1 MSTKPTGLS
10 AFTRKGAQTE
20 QPVEAQGA
28 RKRAQGDTV
37 ALTTRLP
44 KSEWARLHQLAV
56 SEGVSLQTLSVRGF
70 DKVLADHGLPPIR
83 LDVKAS

>member
-10 AFTRKGAQTE
+10 AFTRKGAATE
-20 QPVEAQGA
+20 QPAEAQGV

-44 KSEWARLHQLAV
+44 KSEWLRLRQLADA
-56 SEGVSLQTLSVRGF
+56 EGESLQTLTVRGL

-83 LDVKAS
+83 LDVKAP